1 MKTFSKKE
9 NRPYIKKY
17 KEQWVN
23 SSFAYLLVEGII
35 MRGKLTLWLYILV
48 INTIAFIMMGMDK
61 SKSRKGAWRISERTL
76 FNVAFIGGSVGILGG
91 MYIFRHK
98 TKHVKFKWGIPLVV
112 AIQGI
117 LLLWILNI

>member
-1 MKTFSKKE
+1 
-9 NRPYIKKY
+9 
-17 KEQWVN
+17 
-23 SSFAYLLVEGII
+23 